1 MAYEKLNLQDGQ
13 VLDAAALAHMEDG
26 IENALHPPLEI
37 LANWLQTVRG
47 MWAGHQGWRTAIRN
61 M

>member
-26 IENALHPPLEI
+26 IENAVPPPMEI
-37 LANWLQTVRG
+37 LTNW
-47 MWAGHQGWRTAIRN
+47 
-61 M
+61 